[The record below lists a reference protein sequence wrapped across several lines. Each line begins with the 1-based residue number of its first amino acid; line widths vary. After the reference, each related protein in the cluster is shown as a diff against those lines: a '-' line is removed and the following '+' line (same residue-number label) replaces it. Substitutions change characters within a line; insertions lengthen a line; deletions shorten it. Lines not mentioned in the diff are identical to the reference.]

1 MSNFRTHPVRVQ
13 TTFVSSMRGS
23 KSTGG
28 LENKTKST
36 NCRRPNLESCVS
48 THVGFSKDVSNTALG
63 NVSNQLLTIIKQRG
77 KYSISISRVI
87 EGIN

>member
-13 TTFVSSMRGS
+13 TTFVYLNEREQVHS
-23 KSTGG
+23 G